1 MARLSANGGS
11 RMKSLSALGVLL
23 MVAGL
28 IGLFYTHSL
37 FSISPAV
44 ITIQVVAAALM
55 VWARVTFGL
64 RSFHATANTTA
75 GGLMTSGPYRYIRN
89 PIYTSV
95 VLFSFAGAGAHMSW
109 SSDVF
114 ALAVLAGALARIF
127 AEERFLRI
135 RYAEYAEYADRTKRM
150 IPLVF

>member
-1 MARLSANGGS
+1 
-11 RMKSLSALGVLL
+11 MKSLSALGVLL

-28 IGLFYTHSL
+28 IGLFYTHAL
-37 FSISPAV
+37 FSISPVV
-44 ITIQVVAAALM
+44 ITIQVFAVALM

-75 GGLMTSGPYRYIRN
+75 GGLVTSGPYRYIRN

-95 VLFSFAGAGAHMSW
+95 VLFSFTGAGAHLSW
-109 SSDVF
+109 SSVVF
-114 ALAVLAGALARIF
+114 ALVVLAGALTRIF

-135 RYAEYAEYADRTKRM
+135 RYPEYAEYAARTKRM
-150 IPLVF
+150 VPLVF

>member
-1 MARLSANGGS
+1 
-11 RMKSLSALGVLL
+11 MKSLSVLGILL

-28 IGLFYTHSL
+28 LGLFYTHSL
-37 FSISPAV
+37 FSISPFV
-44 ITIQVVAAALM
+44 IAIQVVAAVLM

-75 GGLMTSGPYRYIRN
+75 GGLVTSGPYRYIRN

-95 VLFSFAGAGAHMSW
+95 VIFLFAGTGAHMSW
-109 SSDVF
+109 SSVVF
-114 ALAVLAGALARIF
+114 ALVGLVGALVRIF

>member
-1 MARLSANGGS
+1 
-11 RMKSLSALGVLL
+11 MKSLSALGVLL

-37 FSISPAV
+37 FSASPLV
-44 ITIQVVAAALM
+44 IAIQVVAAALM

-75 GGLMTSGPYRYIRN
+75 GGLVTSGPYRYIRN

-95 VLFSFAGAGAHMSW
+95 VLFSFTGAGAHL
-109 SSDVF
+109 SSSSVVF
-114 ALAVLAGALARIF
+114 ALVVLAGALTRIF

-135 RYAEYAEYADRTKRM
+135 RYPEYAEYAARTKRM
-150 IPLVF
+150 VPLVF